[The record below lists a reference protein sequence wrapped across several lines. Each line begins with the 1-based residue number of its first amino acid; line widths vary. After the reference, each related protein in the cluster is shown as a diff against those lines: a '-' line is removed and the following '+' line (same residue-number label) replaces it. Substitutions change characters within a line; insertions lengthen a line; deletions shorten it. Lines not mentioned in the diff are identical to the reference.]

1 MIHILNMILDIF
13 RWAHQGQQDSPF
25 VSRLKQIRAW
35 RRASRKMGWDIS
47 GDELDHC
54 PPLPEIT
61 VEDRRW
67 GYTGAALFYGF
78 GDDGN
83 GNADAVL
90 SGKMAWDYARKVL
103 KKRIWHCKYIHFD
116 DPSFIRLRPGAPPR
130 PKGFYWAKIQ
140 TGKRFINL
148 TVSQARKLFKNE
160 TGLGPEGLQF
170 LVITHPNFR
179 TLMNEREHPFMA
191 FADYDVA
198 PYGYC
203 DFFDAVQMFVSNG
216 VLGLGIGNVDR
227 NYPFFAIPTM
237 KFAHQGEA
245 DGII

>member
-1 MIHILNMILDIF
+1 MILNIF
-13 RWAHQGQQDSPF
+13 GHTQQGEQDSPF
-25 VSRLKQIRAW
+25 VSRSKQLKAW
-35 RRASRKMGWDIS
+35 RRASRKMGWDIPA
-47 GDELDHC
+47 DEFDRC

-61 VEDRRW
+61 AEERRW

-83 GNADAVL
+83 GNADVVL
-90 SGKMAWDYARKVL
+90 SGKMAWDYARKIL
-103 KKRIWHCKYIHFD
+103 KKRTWRCEYIHFD

-130 PKGFYWAKIQ
+130 PKGFYWGEIQ

-170 LVITHPNFR
+170 LVVTHPNLR
-179 TLMNEREHPFMA
+179 ALMNEREHPFMA

-198 PYGYC
+198 PYGYY

-227 NYPFFAIPTM
+227 NYPFFGIPTV
-237 KFAHQGEA
+237 KLGRKGPSVET
-245 DGII
+245 